1 MVTKPSKLTIK
12 IHPSL
17 VRLAPVEA
25 PVEVPVGALA
35 EALAEALVEALAEAL
50 AEAPAALHL
59 WRIVSI

>member
-1 MVTKPSKLTIK
+1 MVTKPSKLTMR

-25 PVEVPVGALA
+25 PAEALAEAPA
-35 EALAEALVEALAEAL
+35 EALAEALVEALAEA
-50 AEAPAALHL
+50 PDALRL

>member
-17 VRLAPVEA
+17 VRLAPVE
-25 PVEVPVGALA
+25 VPVGALA
-35 EALAEALVEALAEAL
+35 EAPVEALAEALVEALV
-50 AEAPAALHL
+50 EAPDALHL

>member
-25 PVEVPVGALA
+25 LVEALAEALVEAPVEAPA
-35 EALAEALVEALAEAL
+35 EALAEALVEA
-50 AEAPAALHL
+50 PDALHL